1 MFFIT
6 LIKNINRYIRLNYPT
21 AKLFIITM
29 SDYESES
36 AASSDSESSI
46 VEKSVTKPKSKTI
59 QKNYIL
65 GEEEE
70 EEEEEN
76 ASGSESGSEM
86 GVAAGSD
93 DEEVDL
99 DELPSDD
106 ELFRE
111 HEAEGNENKP
121 KQSEKKA
128 KRPNKKAAAEAAA
141 AAFTDELEKEYFEE
155 SDYSE
160 DEDDEDAY
168 GEEYLQKF
176 DDTIRDAILE
186 NHHQDLL
193 HHNYVEVEALTV
205 VVRDERGII
214 IDPLHRTMPMLTKYE
229 KARVLGERAKQI
241 NGGAKPFVKVREGV
255 IDGYLIACDEL
266 EQKKMPFIIRRPI
279 NGGFEYWRMKD
290 LEVLF

>member
-21 AKLFIITM
+21 AKLFIIITM
-29 SDYESES
+29 SDYESAS
-36 AASSDSESSI
+36 AASSDDESSV

-70 EEEEEN
+70 EEEDN

-86 GVAAGSD
+86 DVAGSD
-93 DEEVDL
+93 DEEDDL
-99 DELPSDD
+99 DEMPSDD
-106 ELFRE
+106 ELFGDDD
-111 HEAEGNENKP
+111 AEGNEHKP
-121 KQSEKKA
+121 KQSEKKV
-128 KRPNKKAAAEAAA
+128 KKPTKKMEAAA
-141 AAFTDELEKEYFEE
+141 AAAATTDELEQAYFED

>member
-1 MFFIT
+1 
-6 LIKNINRYIRLNYPT
+6 
-21 AKLFIITM
+21 M

-59 QKNYIL
+59 QKHYIL
-65 GEEEE
+65 GEEE

-76 ASGSESGSEM
+76 ASGSESGSESE
-86 GVAAGSD
+86 VAGSE
-93 DEEVDL
+93 DEDDL
-99 DELPSDD
+99 DELPSDN
-106 ELFRE
+106 ELFGDD
-111 HEAEGNENKP
+111 EADGNENKP
-121 KQSEKKA
+121 KQSEKKG
-128 KRPNKKAAAEAAA
+128 KRPNKKAEAAAAA
-141 AAFTDELEKEYFEE
+141 AAFTDELEQEYFQE

>member
-1 MFFIT
+1 
-6 LIKNINRYIRLNYPT
+6 
-21 AKLFIITM
+21 M
-29 SDYESES
+29 SDYESKSDE
-36 AASSDSESSI
+36 SSDSESSV
-46 VEKSVTKPKSKTI
+46 VEKSVTKPKSV
-59 QKNYIL
+59 QKRYL
-65 GEEEE
+65 GDEEDNVSE
-70 EEEEEN
+70 
-76 ASGSESGSEM
+76 AGSESGSEA
-86 GVAAGSD
+86 GSEAGSEGSDGSD
-93 DEEVDL
+93 DDVD
-99 DELPSDD
+99 EIPSDA
-106 ELFRE
+106 ELFGDDDG
-111 HEAEGNENKP
+111 EGDEPKANKQP
-121 KQSEKKA
+121 EKKV
-128 KRPNKKAAAEAAA
+128 KKPTKKALESELK
-141 AAFTDELEKEYFEE
+141 DELEQEYFQE

-160 DEDDEDAY
+160 DEEEEDAY
-168 GEEYLQKF
+168 GDEYLQKF

-241 NGGAKPFVKVREGV
+241 NGGAKPFVKVREGI

-290 LEVLF
+290 LEILF